1 LTYFKRSGD
10 LTSSEKVPT
19 ESDENSQKVI
29 KINNFMGNAT
39 CMKGSTN
46 PANDLNNHNII
57 VQNSSQTFI
66 INQTIKS
73 KNNASALEITNKS
86 IFFTPST
93 ICNYYQQSE
102 MEGSPFNR
110 NTQFVMTNNTQNYIL
125 NEAKQSCSSA
135 KSQIKY
141 TKDQLQS
148 GEKSYNISSFR
159 RIDNPLT
166 VGYMH
171 DLVKEIK
178 KELVL
183 NISTLEDEYTF
194 EEKGELKNMQKKEKT
209 ENCKNDLQ
217 ICSNEIKIVLVPQL
231 VQTVKYLGI
240 ESLNPYAN
248 FQAQRNINFSV
259 IPDEKILMKKAQ
271 SANEEFIC
279 KNSVANL
286 VKSNSGRNSTSKIE
300 KGLFSYSREKQMFS
314 NRIPYYKR
322 NNLHLQNISQKTL
335 NNVEFPK
342 NTDTVKNISK
352 TKININS
359 GDSDRIFEKSVC
371 VESLKK
377 SQISSHSNFKK
388 LFNIQN
394 GRETPNEITKLDKNI
409 TQINTCKNKSASQ
422 NLLKFVKNK
431 RNDYTDL
438 IQALSGSHSTQV
450 KKNNEFLSCDSRN
463 SKRTMEVMID
473 LVPEKTTPINKL
485 NETKDIKVASLKKSA
500 SIKDKFII
508 PKTTR
513 ETCALINKESS
524 ILKTKLSSNIDR
536 IPIRGLNVVRTK
548 QPEIRTMKPP
558 LAQKKSN
565 MKLTDQS
572 KSSDY
577 EPKIY
582 NSNKDDKIKIIEE
595 YNVGNKSDR
604 QSQVDNKENVN
615 NINKQLTKYDS
626 NPIKSMKF
634 NEKIS
639 ENPRF
644 NKGYLL

>member
-1 LTYFKRSGD
+1 
-10 LTSSEKVPT
+10 
-19 ESDENSQKVI
+19 
-29 KINNFMGNAT
+29 MGNAT
-39 CMKGSTN
+39 YMRGSTIS
-46 PANDLNNHNII
+46 ANDLNNANII

-73 KNNASALEITNKS
+73 KDNASALEITNKS

-102 MEGSPFNR
+102 MEGSPYYR
-110 NTQFVMTNNTQNYIL
+110 NTQFVITNNTQNNLL
-125 NEAKQSCSSA
+125 NDAKQSYSSA

-194 EEKGELKNMQKKEKT
+194 EDKADLKNVQKKEKT

-217 ICSNEIKIVLVPQL
+217 ICSNEIKIDLVPQL

-240 ESLNPYAN
+240 ESLNPFAN

-279 KNSVANL
+279 KNSASNL
-286 VKSNSGRNSTSKIE
+286 VKSNSGNSTSRIE
-300 KGLFSYSREKQMFS
+300 KGLLSYSREKQMFS
-314 NRIPYYKR
+314 NRIPHYKR

-371 VESLKK
+371 VEPLKK
-377 SQISSHSNFKK
+377 SQVSSHSNFKK

-394 GRETPNEITKLDKNI
+394 GRETPNELSKHDKNLN
-409 TQINTCKNKSASQ
+409 QLNTCKNKSTSQ

-438 IQALSGSHSTQV
+438 IQALSGSHSSQG

-473 LVPEKTTPINKL
+473 LVPEKTTPINKSYV
-485 NETKDIKVASLKKSA
+485 TKDIKITPLKKSV

-536 IPIRGLNVVRTK
+536 IPIRGLNVVRNK

-565 MKLTDQS
+565 LKSTDQI
-572 KSSDY
+572 KSSDN
-577 EPKIY
+577 EQKIY

-595 YNVGNKSDR
+595 YNVSNKSDR
-604 QSQVDNKENVN
+604 LSQIDNKENVN
-615 NINKQLTKYDS
+615 NLNKPYTKYDS
-626 NPIKSMKF
+626 NTNKSMIC
-634 NEKIS
+634 NERIS
-639 ENPRF
+639 EVPRF